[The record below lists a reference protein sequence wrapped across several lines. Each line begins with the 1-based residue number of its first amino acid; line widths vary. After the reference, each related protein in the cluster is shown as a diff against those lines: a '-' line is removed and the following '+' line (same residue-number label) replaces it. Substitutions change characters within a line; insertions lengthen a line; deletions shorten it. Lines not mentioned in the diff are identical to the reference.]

1 MIRVG
6 YARNLARKLVKD
18 LKLSGPPVSEQEAAR
33 LAGLDVIPYDFPPEI
48 SGVLVYSGDIKAIG
62 VNKSHAPVRQRFS
75 IAHELG
81 HFMLRH
87 DNDFFLDFSDP
98 AISQLGEE
106 QADNSAEIEANEF
119 AAELLMPM
127 DMLKQDYKTKRIRD
141 PKELAR
147 RYKVSE
153 QALWIRLLSLKLV

>member
-1 MIRVG
+1 MIRIG
-6 YARNLARKLVKD
+6 YARNLARKLIKD
-18 LKLSGPPVSEQEAAR
+18 LKLTGPPVPEQEAAR
-33 LAGLDVIPYDFPPEI
+33 LAGLDVIPYDFPDEI
-48 SGVLVYSGDIKAIG
+48 SGVLVYSGGIKAIG
-62 VNKSHAPVRQRFS
+62 VNKTHAVVRQRFS

-87 DNDFFLDFSDP
+87 DDDFFLDFSDP
-98 AISQLGEE
+98 AIYQPGEE
-106 QADNSAEIEANEF
+106 QADNNAEVEANEF

-127 DMLKQDYKTKRIRD
+127 DMLKQDYKTKRIHD

-153 QALWIRLLSLKLV
+153 QALWVRLLSLKLV